1 MIFRPLKHPDLIV
14 VDESHKFRNTSSD
27 QYALLELICKTPRKR
42 LGELLERVGEMEH
55 EKDMGQTLFS
65 QFEEKEEKLQNRIEE
80 LEEDV
85 LVLQI
90 EKKEIEQQVT
100 SNEIAL
106 EEAVILPYSEATE
119 FLIEQFP
126 SLSKEELIY
135 HCIEVAAINETK
147 VWTAY
152 SVSDYLRRHLL
163 FNNLEN

>member
-85 LVLQI
+85 VVLQN
-90 EKKEIEQQVT
+90 EKEEIEQQAE
-100 SNEIAL
+100 SNELELENAIILSETDAL
-106 EEAVILPYSEATE
+106 S
-119 FLIEQFP
+119 FLQEKFTDY
-126 SLSKEELIY
+126 SKEELVE
-135 HCIEVAAINETK
+135 HCLQLAAINENNF
-147 VWTAY
+147 WTVY
-152 SVSDYLRRHLL
+152 KLTDY
-163 FNNLEN
+163 FGEEISFSNS